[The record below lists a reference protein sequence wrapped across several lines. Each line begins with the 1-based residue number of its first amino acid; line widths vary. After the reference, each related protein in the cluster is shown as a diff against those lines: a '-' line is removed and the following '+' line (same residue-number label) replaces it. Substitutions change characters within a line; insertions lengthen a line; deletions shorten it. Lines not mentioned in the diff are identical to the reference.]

1 MSEQDDASPATGRA
15 RTREHV
21 VRAAAALLADGGRDA
36 VSTRSV
42 AAAAGTQPP
51 TIYRLF
57 GDKAGLLGAV
67 AEHGYATYLAAK
79 PPARTGVDPV
89 GELRAGW
96 DLHVEFG
103 LANPALFSLM
113 YGDPRPGEP
122 CEAAVRGLEVLRAKV
137 DAVAAA
143 GRLRVDTGHAARLMH
158 AAACGVV
165 LTLLASSPERRDPAL
180 SGAAF
185 DAVIAATTTDGPA
198 AAGGGPVAAANALR
212 ADLGALT
219 ALTEAER
226 SLLDEWLARTTR
238 GPSDG
243 GPDERTARASPAGSS

>member
-1 MSEQDDASPATGRA
+1 MDELETVTGTATGRA

-21 VRAAAALLADGGRDA
+21 VRAAAALLAEGGRDA

-57 GDKAGLLGAV
+57 GDKAGLLDAV
-67 AEHGYATYLAAK
+67 AEHGYATYLRAK
-79 PPARTGVDPV
+79 PPRRAGADPV
-89 GELRAGW
+89 QELRSGW
-96 DLHVEFG
+96 DLHVGFG

-122 CEAAVRGLEVLRAKV
+122 CEAAVTGLQVLRAKV
-137 DAVAAA
+137 EDVAAA
-143 GRLRVDTGHAARLMH
+143 GRLGVDVDRAARLMH

-165 LTLLASSPERRDPAL
+165 LTLLASPPERRDPGL

-185 DAVIAATTTDGPA
+185 DAVIAATTTDLPA
-198 AAGGGPVAAANALR
+198 AAEVGPVAAANALR
-212 ADLGALT
+212 ADLGSVTGLT
-219 ALTEAER
+219 GAER
-226 SLLDEWLARTTR
+226 TLLEEWLARITGR
-238 GPSDG
+238 PPEGGDG
-243 GPDERTARASPAGSS
+243 GRTA